1 MITKITKEQQAKIP
15 KYVKKWIDLASQ
27 PIDRNKSKSI
37 IKTVYNEDKTVIFGE
52 SLENII
58 NLILFVTNGKKLEQD
73 SQLYS
78 QLGSQLYSQLDSQL
92 YSQLDSQL
100 YFQLKSQLKS
110 QLDSQLYSQLKSQ
123 LYSQLYFQL
132 DSQLYSQ
139 LHSQLGS
146 QLNSQLGSQLN
157 SQLKSQLDS
166 QLDSQLKSQLKS
178 QLGSQNIKWNNYSS
192 YYLYDWAGYYDFAK
206 MMGVKFNEDELKQFN
221 DILLNVPI
229 IVFVGNILFIC
240 EKPKCEWENN
250 LLHSIVKP
258 AVNWADGTGI
268 FFLEGIKFEK
278 DLWEKIVNKTIP
290 AKELLTLP
298 NQDQKI
304 VALKTYGWKKL
315 LNEIKPK
322 ILDEQ
327 NIIINGELLNHQVLE
342 VNQDGWIGRFLK
354 FTDPADKDEG
364 LLRVDHKLDETKTVL
379 GARKYGFLPL
389 MKLVGAQDFEFG
401 LEG

>member
-27 PIDRNKSKSI
+27 PIDRDKSKSV

-78 QLGSQLYSQLDSQL
+78 Q
-92 YSQLDSQL
+92 
-100 YFQLKSQLKS
+100 
-110 QLDSQLYSQLKSQ
+110 
-123 LYSQLYFQL
+123 
-132 DSQLYSQ
+132 
-139 LHSQLGS
+139 
-146 QLNSQLGSQLN
+146 
-157 SQLKSQLDS
+157 
-166 QLDSQLKSQLKS
+166 
-178 QLGSQNIKWNNYSS
+178 NIKWNNYSS

-206 MMGVKFNEDELKQFN
+206 MMGVEFNEDKLKQFN
-221 DILLNVPI
+221 DILLNIPI

-298 NQDQKI
+298 NQDQKV
-304 VALKTYGWKKL
+304 VALKTYGWKRL
-315 LNEIKPK
+315 LDELKPK

-364 LLRVDHKLDETKTVL
+364 LLRVSHLEDSTKTVS
-379 GARKYGFLPL
+379 GARAYGFKPL
-389 MKLVGAQDFEFG
+389 LQVVGAQDFEFG
-401 LEG
+401 SEG

>member
-1 MITKITKEQQAKIP
+1 
-15 KYVKKWIDLASQ
+15 L
-27 PIDRNKSKSI
+27 
-37 IKTVYNEDKTVIFGE
+37 
-52 SLENII
+52 NI
-58 NLILFVTNGKKLEQD
+58 
-73 SQLYS
+73 
-78 QLGSQLYSQLDSQL
+78 
-92 YSQLDSQL
+92 
-100 YFQLKSQLKS
+100 
-110 QLDSQLYSQLKSQ
+110 
-123 LYSQLYFQL
+123 
-132 DSQLYSQ
+132 
-139 LHSQLGS
+139 
-146 QLNSQLGSQLN
+146 
-157 SQLKSQLDS
+157 
-166 QLDSQLKSQLKS
+166 
-178 QLGSQNIKWNNYSS
+178 
-192 YYLYDWAGYYDFAK
+192 
-206 MMGVKFNEDELKQFN
+206 
-221 DILLNVPI
+221 PI